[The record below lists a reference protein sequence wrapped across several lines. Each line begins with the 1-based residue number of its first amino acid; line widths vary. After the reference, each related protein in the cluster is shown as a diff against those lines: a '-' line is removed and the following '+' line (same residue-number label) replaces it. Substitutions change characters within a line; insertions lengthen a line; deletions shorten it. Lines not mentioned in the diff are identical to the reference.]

1 MDFYFYFSNF
11 CLTNVTTRPYVFI
24 CPQTAKL
31 PSLHQLAATAWMQSV
46 TQLRTHQ
53 KLWFCF
59 FPSCF
64 LLVSGCLL
72 SRFAEPSDLHK
83 SFAQVE
89 AFVGMHGHIFAS
101 ICTASA
107 AFTHSRFF
115 QTNGVCDLETKRES
129 QTEEKRR

>member
-46 TQLRTHQ
+46 TELRTHQ

-59 FPSCF
+59 FPSRF

-72 SRFAEPSDLHK
+72 SRFAEPSVLHK

-89 AFVGMHGHIFAS
+89 AFVGTDTFSRQFARPRQ
-101 ICTASA
+101 
-107 AFTHSRFF
+107 HSRTVAFF
-115 QTNGVCDLETKRES
+115 KPTVCVI
-129 QTEEKRR
+129 